1 MFKNRSSL
9 PGHISP
15 LNQPVG
21 LALDTCD
28 NVKNC
33 EMSNALSHSRAFSI
47 KKLKLCR

>member
-21 LALDTCD
+21 LALDTC
-28 NVKNC
+28 VKC
-33 EMSNALSHSRAFSI
+33 E
-47 KKLKLCR
+47 KL